1 VIAQIFLYN
10 NAKDINTI
18 ALKKVPQKPI
28 FKKAIDI
35 SYKKFCP
42 Y

>member
-1 VIAQIFLYN
+1 MTEQTLSYN
-10 NAKDINTI
+10 NAIDVNTI

>member
-10 NAKDINTI
+10 NAKDVNTI
-18 ALKKVPQKPI
+18 ALKKSASKTD